1 MAVYDRIKGVSRRD
15 FFRVAGTYGLSST
28 MLAAGAFGGAMTAGN
43 LAAAAESTYTRR
55 FSKEAKHTLKF
66 GASGFNP
73 QNLLIER
80 AGALEFARD
89 LEARTDGEI
98 RVEFIGNN
106 QLCGQLSCVEKT
118 QQGITDIYAAST
130 QNSAG
135 GAPYLNVL
143 DYAYMF
149 PGRASQYHFLYS
161 PESQRILRDPYEKRH
176 GLKFLFSHCE
186 LRGIQLGLSWQDKP
200 TVTKLEQL
208 FGTKNRVT
216 GTQLGRI
223 AMEALNLNPVPV
235 AWEETLDGLKQGLID
250 GAETWASA
258 VAYANMSPVVSQ
270 SVDLKFFCGT
280 EHTAMSASVFDSLGG
295 DLQDAVLESAYWA
308 QTHVQAANEAALVKT
323 VGFSD
328 PQLPNTIFAENNV
341 RNAFLADDQIKMAEE
356 MCSPEFQPQLWEQW
370 RDRLNKWAGGI
381 DTYQEIYNIAREV
394 DKDMLPENVEPRRWW
409 KG

>member
-43 LAAAAESTYTRR
+43 LASAAESTYTRR

-341 RNAFLADDQIKMAEE
+341 RNAFLAEDQIKMAEE

-381 DTYQEIYNIAREV
+381 DPYQEIYNIAREV